1 MGKSKSNSHHDFDQ
15 CSLRHRTT
23 VKALGSLESGF
34 SHPMGLNSRLGGD
47 LPALKLFYSQANICL
62 CFDAAAWRGWFFR
75 IVTLLG
81 SWTIFPGN
89 SGLLFLFTSRL
100 IISVKQRL
108 VNTWKVRPIK
118 AGGKRQWLPTTSLS
132 LGFIWRKIDFFNGR
146 VKDSVIIT
154 IHCQLEYSCIVPQR
168 ICLLTTL

>member
-1 MGKSKSNSHHDFDQ
+1 MDGWDEQKGFTFTLQANIMWKPSQ
-15 CSLRHRTT
+15 IAVTISLHHRTT
-23 VKALGSLESGF
+23 IKALGSLESGF

-89 SGLLFLFTSRL
+89 SGLLLLFTSWL
-100 IISVKQRL
+100 IISIKQRL
-108 VNTWKVRPIK
+108 VHTLTSPLHQVGQITDEGQNLLRSETQMDIL
-118 AGGKRQWLPTTSLS
+118 APT
-132 LGFIWRKIDFFNGR
+132 
-146 VKDSVIIT
+146 
-154 IHCQLEYSCIVPQR
+154 
-168 ICLLTTL
+168 